1 MILVLIFDRTENN
14 ATNPDKTFITLLLK
28 RKLSKAK
35 ATESL
40 VCLWQNTFFSNVQEK
55 KVTPLQNVFSGYSGF
70 NK

>member
-55 KVTPLQNVFSGYSGF
+55 KVNTTSKRIFRIFRV
-70 NK
+70 

>member
-1 MILVLIFDRTENN
+1 MILVLIFDRIENN

-40 VCLWQNTFFSNVQEK
+40 VCLWQNTFSSNVQEK
-55 KVTPLQNVFSGYSGF
+55 KGNTTSKRIFRIFRV
-70 NK
+70 